1 MSGVQNGIVALVP
14 YGLGIGMVFT
24 TTSVI
29 ILKCKKSLMNKIT
42 QHSVWIN
49 RIVGSILAVAGL
61 YIEYISLP

>member
-1 MSGVQNGIVALVP
+1 
-14 YGLGIGMVFT
+14 MVFT